1 MPPGS
6 KQLDDLRNVATQRQA
21 KLRHLADRASAEVP
35 RGSARTIAVY
45 SPKGGS
51 GKSTVAVNLAGLLAR
66 RAPGHVLLF
75 DLALPYNDCALL
87 TRLTPTTC
95 LARFADAGPEFGE
108 LLSSAVLSHPG
119 SSLNV
124 LSAAIRPEE
133 ADLVSPQL
141 VERALEALRLEFQ
154 FLVVDLGI
162 TLSDAALTILE
173 RSDQVLVVLTPE
185 LSSLKAFTQLS
196 RILQDVLQVAA
207 GHLHVVINHRTP
219 HSTMNRQEIE
229 ALVNYPVAAEIRYQG
244 ARLEQ
249 SALEGKLPAYD
260 DPHGQLGQA
269 MALLA
274 RQLDARR
281 GRPAQR
287 LVVGG
292 PVAAGRR
299 RPPLDRADLDLHRPG
314 RGRRRCRPR
323 SGAEGADRRRRGGG
337 AHGRRGRPVPARDRS
352 PRSPRAARPTPA
364 GARPQGSRVWQY
376 GRGRGRLWESRLA
389 PGQRLEAGVGAEGDR
404 RGGPHAAGGRPGR
417 PGRRVLRQARQQGQ
431 GLRRRGHRGA
441 RSALVRRCRFR
452 AGRPPAV
459 PQLLLGGRELGAGAG
474 KSGPGRPRPGPAGL
488 DGAHRGRSGAGAR
501 LLRLGGQPRYRRG
514 RPAADRLPDAA
525 GRRLPP
531 GGGPAGDRPPRGR
544 RRNPRLRPGEGR
556 RPGDDRPL
564 PARLRA
570 VPGRVVRE
578 RRPDDR
584 GAVGGQAADPV
595 PPARRRPGRGHELR
609 RPPPEPAGGRQRVRH
624 AGHAAAGR
632 PPDPL
637 HGGRPCGRP
646 QHQAGLRGSPRG
658 GAGAPLAGGSRA
670 GQRGGLAT
678 RHLGV
683 APAQCPWK
691 CRHQGLAPA
700 QRRCSQAFLAVL

>member
-1 MPPGS
+1 MAKRVLIVDDDPGQRLLAASVCQLQGYVVHEAATAAEGLDLALEAAPDAILLDWELPDRAGPDLCREMRSKGVTCPILMLTGRAGKADVVLGLEVGADDYIVKPVDNKELAARLAAQMRRAVLVHEPGIRELSTFLEILQSTAIFFAVPAATLRKLAAAARSAKLKGGDLPLRQGDRNAQLHIVRSGLFQVEVESQSGHALPVTVIGPGDFFGAESLFSGEPSLATVRALESSEVVILERRDLHGTMPPGS

-274 RQLDARR
+274 RQLD
-281 GRPAQR
+281 
-287 LVVGG
+287 
-292 PVAAGRR
+292 
-299 RPPLDRADLDLHRPG
+299 D
-314 RGRRRCRPR
+314 
-323 SGAEGADRRRRGGG
+323 
-337 AHGRRGRPVPARDRS
+337 
-352 PRSPRAARPTPA
+352 
-364 GARPQGSRVWQY
+364 
-376 GRGRGRLWESRLA
+376 
-389 PGQRLEAGVGAEGDR
+389 
-404 RGGPHAAGGRPGR
+404 
-417 PGRRVLRQARQQGQ
+417 
-431 GLRRRGHRGA
+431 
-441 RSALVRRCRFR
+441 
-452 AGRPPAV
+452 
-459 PQLLLGGRELGAGAG
+459 
-474 KSGPGRPRPGPAGL
+474 
-488 DGAHRGRSGAGAR
+488 
-501 LLRLGGQPRYRRG
+501 
-514 RPAADRLPDAA
+514 
-525 GRRLPP
+525 
-531 GGGPAGDRPPRGR
+531 
-544 RRNPRLRPGEGR
+544 
-556 RPGDDRPL
+556 
-564 PARLRA
+564 
-570 VPGRVVRE
+570 
-578 RRPDDR
+578 
-584 GAVGGQAADPV
+584 
-595 PPARRRPGRGHELR
+595 
-609 RPPPEPAGGRQRVRH
+609 
-624 AGHAAAGR
+624 
-632 PPDPL
+632 
-637 HGGRPCGRP
+637 
-646 QHQAGLRGSPRG
+646 
-658 GAGAPLAGGSRA
+658 
-670 GQRGGLAT
+670 
-678 RHLGV
+678 
-683 APAQCPWK
+683 
-691 CRHQGLAPA
+691 
-700 QRRCSQAFLAVL
+700 